1 MNSNVTIAGLAVGAW
16 RYLAGH
22 WRAMLR
28 VSVVPL
34 ILMVVISIGDAY
46 FQSILALFV
55 LRILWGLML
64 ATVAVRFYR
73 LLLLDESPA
82 PTNFG
87 FRIGRVEIIF
97 GMFNFII
104 LSFPMFV
111 YEQVVLKAQFETD
124 ARLMMA
130 IVAFPVILFPVY
142 WFYRHYP
149 LLPAIALG
157 EITTWGEFRDAVRPA
172 ADNGKPTWWR
182 VLVLTMAISAG
193 LIVLGTL
200 PVSALDALL
209 IHTDWLGR
217 FLGAAVA
224 ILAGIAES
232 AVITCAYASVGLGGT
247 PLPGPDP
254 RDMEAQ

>member
-1 MNSNVTIAGLAVGAW
+1 MNSDITIAGLAAGAW
-16 RYLAGH
+16 RHLAGH

-34 ILMVVISIGDAY
+34 ILMAVISVGDAY

-55 LRILWGLML
+55 LRILWGVML

-73 LLLLDESPA
+73 LLLLGEPPP

-111 YEQVVLKAQFETD
+111 YEQIVLKAQFETD
-124 ARLMMA
+124 ARLMVA
-130 IVAFPVILFPVY
+130 VVAFPVILFPVY
-142 WFYRHYP
+142 WFYRHFP

-157 EITTWGEFRDAVRPA
+157 GIATWGQFRDAVRPA
-172 ADNGKPTWWR
+172 AGIATPTWWR
-182 VLVLTMAISAG
+182 VLVLTMAVSAG
-193 LIVLGTL
+193 LFMLGTL

-232 AVITCAYASVGLGGT
+232 AVVTCAYASAGLGGT
-247 PLPGPDP
+247 PLPRPDP
-254 RDMEAQ
+254 RDMDAQ